1 MPVTETNTSL
11 PFRAT
16 DLSVALQGNLIL
28 ENINLQITPGTT
40 VALCGENGSGKSTLV
55 RAAVGLNPVSAGSLE
70 IFGACPGE
78 TDYPKALAKV
88 GYVPQRKSAL
98 GTVPATAL
106 EVVRSGLLRRGRI
119 GSKRSD
125 RERALTALEKV
136 GLAAA
141 AGKKFQFMSGGQQQR
156 VLIARALVRSPEFL
170 IMDEPLAGMDRQSA
184 QSLAKTIG
192 QAKEAGKTMLIVL
205 HEHGFLA
212 PLIDRTITLIS
223 GQIAKDSANEDTL
236 PDFCAE
242 AEKNDYS
249 G

>member
-1 MPVTETNTSL
+1 MSVTETKTSL

-55 RAAVGLNPVSAGSLE
+55 RAAVGLNPVTSGSLE
-70 IFGACPGE
+70 IFGARPGE
-78 TDYPKALAKV
+78 KHYAKALAKV

-119 GSKRSD
+119 GPKRSD
-125 RERALTALEKV
+125 RERARQALTKV
-136 GLAAA
+136 GLA
-141 AGKKFQFMSGGQQQR
+141 GSENQKFQFMSGGQQQR
-156 VLIARALVRSPEFL
+156 VLIARALVRDPEFL
-170 IMDEPLAGMDRQSA
+170 IMDEPLAGIDRQSA
-184 QSLAKTIG
+184 KSLAATIAEAKT
-192 QAKEAGKTMLIVL
+192 AGKTMLIVL

-212 PLIDRTITLIS
+212 PLIDRTITLVS
-223 GQIAKDSANEDTL
+223 GQIASDNPREAL
-236 PDFCAE
+236 PSLPE
-242 AEKNDYS
+242 AKGKE
-249 G
+249 

>member
-1 MPVTETNTSL
+1 MPIAENSASI

-28 ENINLQITPGTT
+28 EDINLQITPGTT

-55 RAAVGLNPVSAGSLE
+55 RAAVGLNPVSSGSLE
-70 IFGACPGE
+70 IFGARPGE
-78 TDYPKALAKV
+78 KKYPLALSKV

-98 GTVPATAL
+98 GTVPATAF

-125 RERALTALEKV
+125 RERALKALRKV
-136 GLAAA
+136 GLAEA

-156 VLIARALVRSPEFL
+156 VLIARALVRDPEFL
-170 IMDEPLAGMDRQSA
+170 IMDEPLAGIDRQSA
-184 QSLAKTIG
+184 QSLATTIAEAKT
-192 QAKEAGKTMLIVL
+192 AGKTLLIVL

-212 PLIDRTITLIS
+212 PLIDRTITLDS
-223 GQIAKDSANEDTL
+223 GRIANDRLAETTIPL
-236 PDFCAE
+236 PRE
-242 AEKNDYS
+242 GVPEK
-249 G
+249 